1 MLWFICCLSLPFFIA
16 TNWFNALSIYGWI
29 THEMCRIMKD
39 KHGSWNT
46 CHGKLEDRSILC
58 MTCTQS
64 IVLLTQTENTDIVTI
79 VFLKPLGMGQMEDH
93 LPNKHKQNTTSV
105 TCWSLVHV
113 AFVRTKGAYHELIAV
128 TTCISCTQVCT
139 IQVNHSYVA
148 WPSFLYTV
156 LLREQSISAGVKR
169 GSWKSG
175 GSKTYDL
182 APCPKLNIAWPWDS
196 KNFDNLHPSRCD
208 LVHYGDFTTN
218 PMP

>member
-1 MLWFICCLSLPFFIA
+1 MVELHMKYVESW
-16 TNWFNALSIYGWI
+16 
-29 THEMCRIMKD
+29 RISK
-39 KHGSWNT
+39 GSRNT

-79 VFLKPLGMGQMEDH
+79 VFLKPSGMGQMQDH
-93 LPNKHKQNTTSV
+93 LTHHTTSV

-113 AFVRTKGAYHELIAV
+113 VFVRTKGAYHELIAV
-128 TTCISCTQVCT
+128 TTCTSCTQVCT

-148 WPSFLYTV
+148 WSSVLYTV

>member
-1 MLWFICCLSLPFFIA
+1 MVELHMKYVESW
-16 TNWFNALSIYGWI
+16 
-29 THEMCRIMKD
+29 RISK
-39 KHGSWNT
+39 GSRNT

-79 VFLKPLGMGQMEDH
+79 VFLKPSGMGQMQDH
-93 LPNKHKQNTTSV
+93 LTHHTTSV

-113 AFVRTKGAYHELIAV
+113 VFVRTKGAYHELIAV
-128 TTCISCTQVCT
+128 TTCTSCTQVCT

-148 WPSFLYTV
+148 WSSVLYTV

-182 APCPKLNIAWPWDS
+182 APCPTLNIAWPWDS